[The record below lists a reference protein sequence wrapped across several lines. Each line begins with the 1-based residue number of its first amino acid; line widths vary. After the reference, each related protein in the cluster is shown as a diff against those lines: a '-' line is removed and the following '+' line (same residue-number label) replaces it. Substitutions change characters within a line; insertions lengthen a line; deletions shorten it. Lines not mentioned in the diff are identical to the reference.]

1 SFPEKYA
8 SILIQ
13 SDTGIKKYERN
24 YSGTTTYTASQKTV
38 NLAIG
43 DYVTVYH
50 EAGDKQL
57 SIVNQDSQAT
67 LRTTNKEITYQ
78 VTSEGLRRV
87 PKADVPPLKPA
98 RPKVTSTTYINN
110 KTLSGTATPGSSVD
124 VLLQNRVVATV
135 SADEVGQWEATVPA
149 LLVDQVIYVKTTLDG
164 QVTESARYMVTPE
177 PPAITSMLKAGE
189 TKVAGTASPGERISI
204 MINGN
209 NVSTVTASATGQWT
223 GTVSALVAG
232 QKIVAGNLQA
242 ESDTYTVAPA
252 KPIITSTLTT
262 KEATTITGQ
271 AVPGAKVEIWSQ
283 TKKIVAAVADR
294 TGQYTLT
301 TEALTAGQIIRLHA
315 TFGTQTQESYDYVV
329 APEKPEITSS
339 LVGKATTITGT
350 TSP

>member
-1 SFPEKYA
+1 
-8 SILIQ
+8 
-13 SDTGIKKYERN
+13 
-24 YSGTTTYTASQKTV
+24 
-38 NLAIG
+38 
-43 DYVTVYH
+43 
-50 EAGDKQL
+50 
-57 SIVNQDSQAT
+57 
-67 LRTTNKEITYQ
+67 ITYQ

-98 RPKVTSTTYINN
+98 RPKVTSTIHIGD

-177 PPAITSMLKAGE
+177 TPAITSMLKAGE

-204 MINGN
+204 TINGN

-301 TEALTAGQIIRLHA
+301 TEALTAGQIIRLHT

-329 APEKPEITSS
+329 
-339 LVGKATTITGT
+339 
-350 TSP
+350 